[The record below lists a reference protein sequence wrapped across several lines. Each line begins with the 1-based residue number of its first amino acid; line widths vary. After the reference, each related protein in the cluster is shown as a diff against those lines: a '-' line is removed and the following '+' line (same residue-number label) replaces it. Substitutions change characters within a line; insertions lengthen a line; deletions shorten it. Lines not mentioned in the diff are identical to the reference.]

1 MLYNVIRLI
10 LSCRDGVTNRH
21 ILAKEKIFS
30 ILFNLS
36 FYLDLPYINKFNYY

>member
-21 ILAKEKIFS
+21 ILTKGKN
-30 ILFNLS
+30 ILHL
-36 FYLDLPYINKFNYY
+36 I